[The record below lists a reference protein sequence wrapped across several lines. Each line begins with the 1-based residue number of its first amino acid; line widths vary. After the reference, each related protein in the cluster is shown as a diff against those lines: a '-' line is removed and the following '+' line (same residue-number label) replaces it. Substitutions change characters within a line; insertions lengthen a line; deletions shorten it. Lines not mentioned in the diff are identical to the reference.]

1 MRTSL
6 SAMSYAVLYCY
17 KKVCVKSSQNY
28 KETFLLEMGYEE
40 RKIERKIALIKC
52 KILCK
57 PRRKRD

>member
-1 MRTSL
+1 
-6 SAMSYAVLYCY
+6 MSYAVLYCY